1 MKQRLWSV
9 PFLSALELDLPLRV
23 TAEHPAQAL
32 LRVAAELFGDAG
44 YFETPHG
51 RLRWAARG
59 SRDAPPLLV
68 IHGMGD
74 TLGGWA
80 QAAPAL
86 TAKYR
91 VHLLDLPGHGLSDAP
106 PDYRFSTLLAA
117 VAAYARTLRRPVL
130 LGHSLGGWLAV
141 RLAADPRIDAAGLVL
156 VNPAGML
163 PAQSRWEPFLRLVLP
178 EDPTDREG
186 ARRYLAAAFH
196 APPPLLKL
204 FPGEVLRAMRAPA
217 IAGFLRGVDGP
228 DFLRAEELRALRLP
242 VRLIWGESDRLLPE
256 GTLDFFRQNLPA
268 HRFVPLARA
277 GHLPHLEAPLRLARA
292 VLAR

>member
-1 MKQRLWSV
+1 MKERLAAAR
-9 PFLSALELDLPLRV
+9 FAAGKGLLPATV
-23 TAEHPAQAL
+23 EHPAQAL
-32 LRVAAELFGDAG
+32 LRVAAELFGDSG
-44 YFETPHG
+44 YFEAPQG
-51 RLRWAARG
+51 RLRWSARG
-59 SRDAPPLLV
+59 SKHAPALLV

-86 TAKYR
+86 AAKYR

-106 PDYRFSTLLAA
+106 PDYRFSTILAA

-141 RLAADPRIDAAGLVL
+141 RLAADPTIDAAGLVL

-163 PAQSRWEPFLRLVLP
+163 PPQSLWEPFLKLVQP
-178 EDPTDREG
+178 KGKADKDG
-186 ARRYLAAAFH
+186 ARRYLEVAFH
-196 APPPLLKL
+196 TPPPLLRL
-204 FPGEVLRAMRAPA
+204 FPGEVLRAMDSKAV
-217 IAGFLRGVDGP
+217 AGFLAGLAEE
-228 DFLRAEELRALRLP
+228 DFLRPGELRALRLP
-242 VRLIWGESDRLLPE
+242 VRLLWGESDRLLPA

>member
-1 MKQRLWSV
+1 VRL
-9 PFLSALELDLPLRV
+9 
-23 TAEHPAQAL
+23 AEHPAQAL
-32 LRVAAELFGDAG
+32 LRVAAEAFGDTG
-44 YFETPHG
+44 YLETPHG

-59 SRDAPPLLV
+59 RKSAPPLLV
-68 IHGMGD
+68 IHGLGD

-86 TAKYR
+86 AARYR

-106 PDYRFSTLLAA
+106 PDDRFSTLLAA
-117 VAAYARTLRRPVL
+117 VACYARRLRRPVL

-141 RLAADPRIDAAGLVL
+141 RLAQDPTIDAAGLL
-156 VNPAGML
+156 LANPAGML
-163 PAQSRWEPFLRLVLP
+163 PAQARWEPFLRLVLP
-178 EDPTDREG
+178 DDQTDPAA
-186 ARRYLAAAFH
+186 ARRYLEAAFH

-204 FPGEVLRAMRAPA
+204 FPGEVLRAMGAPA
-217 IAGFLRGVDGP
+217 IAGFLRGLEGP

-242 VRLIWGESDRLLPE
+242 VRLIWGESDRLLPA

-268 HRFVPLARA
+268 HRFVPLAGA